1 VDSWRLF
8 EWLQKMLNTSHTCA
22 LHIWTT
28 AFSAS
33 CITALDTLSLLSL
46 SVDMINFVLTNKEIY
61 NFVAIMQLTKF
72 AMLHFNENLMMLN
85 NAKPK

>member
-1 VDSWRLF
+1 
-8 EWLQKMLNTSHTCA
+8 
-22 LHIWTT
+22 
-28 AFSAS
+28 
-33 CITALDTLSLLSL
+33 
-46 SVDMINFVLTNKEIY
+46 MINFVLTNKEIY